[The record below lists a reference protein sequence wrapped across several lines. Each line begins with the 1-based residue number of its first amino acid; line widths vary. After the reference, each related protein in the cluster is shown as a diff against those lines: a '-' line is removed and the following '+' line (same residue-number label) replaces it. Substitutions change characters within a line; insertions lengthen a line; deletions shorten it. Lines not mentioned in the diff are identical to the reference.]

1 MAAELYIS
9 REGKIQAGNESSNL
23 SPKIIAFEL
32 KASTTE
38 LSDAFSTNYAY
49 GSITHA
55 IGRLAYTIVQGNCLV
70 KVVGQESF
78 SVPLISW

>member
-1 MAAELYIS
+1 MHELIS
-9 REGKIQAGNESSNL
+9 KQNKNTQAGNESSNL

-38 LSDAFSTNYAY
+38 LSDAFSTNYAT

-55 IGRLAYTIVQGNCLV
+55 IGRLAYTIFQGNCLV
-70 KVVGQESF
+70 KVVGQESCQY
-78 SVPLISW
+78 L